1 MGNEIVI
8 IYMLLLV
15 VSVCYKTGIGPKSS
29 LNLKETQIFKTLK
42 VHLDFFQYC
51 YDWFE
56 GEKGREYYKI
66 KNENICSDK
75 YSLKKMLYSLSHA
88 LGFSVLNSQHAVI
101 NKIFLGYFKFSRKSM
116 FMWIIWLRI
125 WSSVHIPPTWFIILY
140 CFSQSPVWHRCA
152 LSSCPPFL
160 WFICLSSNICRQS
173 VFFPLSKCHP
183 FF

>member
-29 LNLKETQIFKTLK
+29 LNLKETHIFKTLK

-116 FMWIIWLRI
+116 F
-125 WSSVHIPPTWFIILY
+125 T
-140 CFSQSPVWHRCA
+140 
-152 LSSCPPFL
+152 
-160 WFICLSSNICRQS
+160 
-173 VFFPLSKCHP
+173 
-183 FF
+183 